1 MLMREPNQ
9 LEIVSESWSSQFI
22 MPLACGPW
30 HLQCTQYNHDIVVA
44 VLLPLA
50 SRISRD
56 LHAVPNHEHRL
67 MCLWHGIA
75 TE

>member
-44 VLLPLA
+44 VPLPLV
-50 SRISRD
+50 SRILS
-56 LHAVPNHEHRL
+56 
-67 MCLWHGIA
+67 GIY
-75 TE
+75 TRSPTTSTG